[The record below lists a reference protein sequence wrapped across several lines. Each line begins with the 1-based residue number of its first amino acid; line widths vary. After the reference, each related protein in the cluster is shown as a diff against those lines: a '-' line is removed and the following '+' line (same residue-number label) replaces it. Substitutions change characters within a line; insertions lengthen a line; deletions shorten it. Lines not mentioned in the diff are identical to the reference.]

1 MTGIVFILTTVKAQ
15 NEVDALRYSQNYFGG
30 TARSMAMGG
39 AFGALGGDLSA
50 ISYNPAGIAIYRSNE
65 FSFSPTMYVGETD
78 AGYFGSTFSDTKYN
92 FNFNSIGF
100 VGTYTANDFVHQT
113 EDNQIGWMNTNIAV
127 GYNRLNNFHRNI
139 LIEGTNPQSSLVDVF
154 LEEAIATGAQVDE
167 YGGAEGYAD
176 LIYDS
181 DFNDDIVTWTSDFE
195 GTAYGQTQSKSIR
208 SKGSMGEYF
217 VAFGANYSHKLYFGG
232 SIGIQTLRYEE
243 NSDHEESDPNDVI
256 SNFNSMN
263 YHEHLEARGSG
274 FNFKFGVLYR
284 PIDLLRVGMAIHT
297 PTFFNIEE
305 EYSYNIESNIEY
317 SDGPA
322 TNNYYSPINTFDYEL
337 QTPFKALGSLGFVIG
352 KYGILSVDYEFVD
365 YSTARLRSDT
375 YAFNDENKKVDIKY
389 TATSNIRVGGEFRN
403 GPFRLRA
410 GYGLYGSP
418 YASNEPNSDA
428 VYTTYSGGFGI
439 KDEGFFFDV
448 AFVHSTFNEKYFMY
462 GTEEATL
469 DKTSNKVVATVGF
482 RF

>member
-1 MTGIVFILTTVKAQ
+1 
-15 NEVDALRYSQNYFGG
+15 
-30 TARSMAMGG
+30 
-39 AFGALGGDLSA
+39 
-50 ISYNPAGIAIYRSNE
+50 
-65 FSFSPTMYVGETD
+65 MYVGETD

-154 LEEAIATGAQVDE
+154 LEEAIASGAQVDE

-217 VAFGANYSHKLYFGG
+217 VAFGANYSHKLYLGG

-243 NSDHEESDPNDVI
+243 NSDHEESDPDDVI

-274 FNFKFGVLYR
+274 FNFKVGVLYR
-284 PIDLLRVGMAIHT
+284 PIDLLRIGMAIHT

-305 EYSYNIESNIEY
+305 EYSYTIESNIEY

-375 YAFNDENKKVDIKY
+375 YSFNDENKVVDIKY

-448 AFVHSTFNEKYFMY
+448 AFVHSTLNEKYFMY

-469 DKTSNKVVATVGF
+469 DKTSNKVVATIGF

>member
-1 MTGIVFILTTVKAQ
+1 
-15 NEVDALRYSQNYFGG
+15 
-30 TARSMAMGG
+30 
-39 AFGALGGDLSA
+39 
-50 ISYNPAGIAIYRSNE
+50 
-65 FSFSPTMYVGETD
+65 
-78 AGYFGSTFSDTKYN
+78 
-92 FNFNSIGF
+92 
-100 VGTYTANDFVHQT
+100 
-113 EDNQIGWMNTNIAV
+113 MNTNIAV

-154 LEEAIATGAQVDE
+154 LEEAIASGAQVDE

-217 VAFGANYSHKLYFGG
+217 VAFGANYSHKLYLGG

-243 NSDHEESDPNDVI
+243 NSDHEESDPDDVI

-274 FNFKFGVLYR
+274 FNFKVGVLYR
-284 PIDLLRVGMAIHT
+284 PIDLLRIGMAIHT

-305 EYSYNIESNIEY
+305 EYSYTIESNIEY

-375 YAFNDENKKVDIKY
+375 YSFNDENKVVDIKY

-448 AFVHSTFNEKYFMY
+448 AFVHSTLNEKYFMY

-469 DKTSNKVVATVGF
+469 DKTSNKVVATIGF